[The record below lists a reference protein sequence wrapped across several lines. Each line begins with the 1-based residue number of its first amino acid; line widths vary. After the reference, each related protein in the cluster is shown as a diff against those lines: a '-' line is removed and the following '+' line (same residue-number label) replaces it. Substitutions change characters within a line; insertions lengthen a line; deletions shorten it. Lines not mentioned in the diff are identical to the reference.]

1 MSKIQAKNVFKHVL
15 IQLSPKDLLAHPNLK
30 GFVTHAGYLSF
41 EEALCHQIPMVV
53 ENLITWFFGR
63 FNRKRSWLQTLKKN
77 QVATPICYDQFANAE
92 EIEKLG
98 EHCLPEQNAYW
109 TNNLHQELVGLST
122 SPTSQGQR
130 YQNFWTR
137 WTQHP
142 PLNTIFRLWNS
153 LSSSFVSPGST
164 RSSVQGQGQAGWGGP
179 ESLEGDGR
187 ACWQVFLINWCDL
200 VYTHR

>member
-1 MSKIQAKNVFKHVL
+1 MSKIQAKNVSKHVL
-15 IQLSPKDLLAHPNLK
+15 KLLYSKDLLAHPNLK

-53 ENLITWFFGR
+53 NNLITLILWQIQQKTFLIEK
-63 FNRKRSWLQTLKKN
+63 NLKKT

-130 YQNFWTR
+130 YQNFLTR

-142 PLNTIFRLWNS
+142 PLNTNFRL
-153 LSSSFVSPGST
+153 LTATFSSFVSPGAA

-187 ACWQVFLINWCDL
+187 SCWQVFSINWCDL
-200 VYTHR
+200 V